1 MARDF
6 SDFRISECDATI
18 EKYGLTDFDSYLGQH
33 FPRFNEAQ
41 RVAVLQQ
48 WDEMLSNETALTKEH
63 AGHISRKRRLD
74 DVHFLLK
81 RSGR

>member
-1 MARDF
+1 MSRDF
-6 SDFRISECDATI
+6 SDFTISECDDVV
-18 EKYGLTDFDSYLGQH
+18 EKYGLTDFETYIARD
-33 FPRFNEAQ
+33 FPRFNENERLAIL
-41 RVAVLQQ
+41 LQ
-48 WDEMLSNETALTKEH
+48 WESMLSNEVALTREH